1 MKKLIY
7 NTLLLIFFF
16 ASCKKDTN
24 VFVPDPGQQLDSAW
38 TANVT
43 SSNQVLILS
52 KELQGN
58 FLAETFNSSTD
69 TLLSTNAGVQ
79 FTFPKNS
86 LTVSGTA
93 TTGSVK
99 VEYIL
104 VQKKG
109 DYIRYG
115 IPTVYNRMPLE
126 SGGALN
132 IKLSSN
138 TQTVTLA
145 DYKKIIVK
153 YKDSEPKSNMRV
165 FYGNTSTITNSLDFS
180 WLLATDQSLVKMWD
194 SSTVKGYAV
203 ETYKTGWINVDRPLL
218 DSINARVEVKAYLPN
233 LFSNAN
239 TAVYVVFNNYRTV
252 VQLSGNA
259 TGRYFSFPNIPPG
272 PDVKF
277 ISISKVGGSYY
288 LGVKAEKIS
297 PTTAVFIKPELTTLQ
312 NIQAFLYTL

>member
-7 NTLLLIFFF
+7 SILLIIFGF
-16 ASCKKDTN
+16 ASCKRDTN
-24 VFVPDPGQQLDSAW
+24 VFVPDAGQQLDSAW

-43 SSNQVLILS
+43 ASNQVLILS
-52 KELQGN
+52 KQLEGSLSTT
-58 FLAETFNSSTD
+58 TFNSAD

-79 FTFPKNS
+79 FIFPKNS

-93 TTGSVK
+93 TSGTVK
-99 VEYIL
+99 TEYIL

-109 DYIRYG
+109 DFIRYG
-115 IPTVYNRMPLE
+115 IPTVYNRLPLE
-126 SGGALN
+126 SGGAIH
-132 IKLSSN
+132 IKLTSN
-138 TQTVTLA
+138 NQVVTLA
-145 DYKKIIVK
+145 DYKKITIK

-165 FYGNTSTITNSLDFS
+165 FYGNSPVITNSLDFS
-180 WLLATDQSLVKMWD
+180 WLLATDQSLVKVWD
-194 SSTVKGYAV
+194 SSTFKGYAV

-239 TAVYVVFNNYRTV
+239 TAVYVVFNNYKTV
-252 VQLSGNA
+252 VQLSGNS

-297 PTTAVFIKPELTTLQ
+297 PTTAVFIKPELTTMPA
-312 NIQAFLYTL
+312 IQSFLNSL